1 MKWQDTQEIAIA
13 LEEKHPEKD
22 NINLRYTDFHKWII
36 ELDEFDDDPNKSN
49 EKILEAIQ
57 TAWIEERDQ

>member
-1 MKWQDTQEIAIA
+1 MKWQDTQDIAIA

-49 EKILEAIQ
+49 EIILEAIQ
-57 TAWIEERDQ
+57 TAWIEERD

>member
-22 NINLRYTDFHKWII
+22 NINLRYTDIHKCII
-36 ELDEFDDDPNKSN
+36 E
-49 EKILEAIQ
+49 
-57 TAWIEERDQ
+57 